1 MASGIHYNHSVE
13 RLCRMKSANNIV
25 TIKIMV
31 HVSDNRQQTLYGYI
45 YSNMEYNCNYLRW
58 MHRYS
63 LHYSYVITK
72 QKNVYYAAT
81 IKVDKKSNKDC
92 ICELRYASSYLRPL
106 GNKTWLVI
114 DCCLLMISVDAI
126 LKSRKINYSKS

>member
-1 MASGIHYNHSVE
+1 
-13 RLCRMKSANNIV
+13 MKSANNIV

-31 HVSDNRQQTLYGYI
+31 HVSGNRQQTLYGYI

-72 QKNVYYAAT
+72 QKKISLMQPRWNRLE
-81 IKVDKKSNKDC
+81 IGKDC
-92 ICELRYASSYLRPL
+92 VCELRYDSSYLRPL
-106 GNKTWLVI
+106 GNKT
-114 DCCLLMISVDAI
+114 
-126 LKSRKINYSKS
+126 